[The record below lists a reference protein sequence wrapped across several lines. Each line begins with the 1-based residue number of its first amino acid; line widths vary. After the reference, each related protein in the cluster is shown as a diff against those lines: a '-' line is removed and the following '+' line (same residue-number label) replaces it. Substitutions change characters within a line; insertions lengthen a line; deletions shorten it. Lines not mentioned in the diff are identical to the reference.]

1 LKIFAKVFFILLL
14 ILFISQCGEKKEKRD
29 DGDTNTPPVINKLIL
44 QPLNPT
50 IQSEITARILSFDK
64 DGDPITYKV
73 KWFLNG
79 NEIGEGMSFTSEE
92 IARGDRVFAE
102 VTPYDGKDWG
112 NPMRSSDI
120 IIGGLPPKILSLQ
133 IAPES
138 LFVTTPQVVVTAMVE
153 DPDKDSITL
162 IIHWMI
168 KDEIIPDTS
177 NVLNLKKFSL
187 KKNDVITCSAF
198 ADDGEFRSEPFIF
211 KLLIANAPPV
221 FKTEIDSIKCT
232 PDSIYYR
239 LPIIDPDGDPLNFEL
254 LDAPDGIQIDQ
265 ERGIIYGSAGQVTTF
280 EIMVR
285 ATDTDGAYSE
295 TKFTLTSP

>member
-1 LKIFAKVFFILLL
+1 MKIFAKVFFILLL

-79 NEIGEGMSFTSEE
+79 KEIGEGMSFTSEE
-92 IARGDRVFAE
+92 IAKSDRVFAE
-102 VTPYDGKDWG
+102 VTPYDGKNWG

-177 NVLNLKKFSL
+177 NVLNLKKFNL

-198 ADDGEFRSEPFIF
+198 ADDSEFRSEPFIF

-221 FKTEIDSIKCT
+221 FKTEIDSIKCP

>member
-1 LKIFAKVFFILLL
+1 MKIFAKVFLILLL

-50 IQSEITARILSFDK
+50 IRSEITARILSFDK

-79 NEIGEGMSFTSEE
+79 KKIGEGMSFVSEE
-92 IARGDRVFAE
+92 IAKGDRVFAE

-112 NPMRSSDI
+112 KPVRSGDVI
-120 IIGGLPPKILSLQ
+120 IRGMPPKILSLQ

-138 LFVTTPQVVVTAMVE
+138 LFITTPQVVVTALVE

-168 KDEIIPDTS
+168 KDELIPDTS
-177 NVLNLKKFSL
+177 NVLNLKKYNL
-187 KKNDVITCSAF
+187 KKNDVIICSAF
-198 ADDGEFRSEPFIF
+198 AADDEFRSEPFIF
-211 KLLIANAPPV
+211 KLLIANAPPI
-221 FKTEIDSIKCT
+221 FKTEIDSIKCS
-232 PDSIYYR
+232 PDSVYYQ
-239 LPIIDPDGDPLNFEL
+239 LPIIDPDNDPLTFEI
-254 LDAPDGIQIDQ
+254 LDAPDNIQIDK
-265 ERGIIYGSAGQVTTF
+265 EKGIIYGSAGEVTTF
-280 EIMVR
+280 EILVR
-285 ATDTDGAYSE
+285 ATDTDGAYLDV
-295 TKFTLTSP
+295 KFTLTSP